1 MKKYFIFERSNAK
14 VKNKNKYVKSKQ
26 SIKFV
31 IKTHIIATKRIHV
44 KLPNFWKQIV
54 WLPTFEW
61 ASVFVRSIDF
71 SRINKPKVWG
81 VCCHLCIQYGPYHE
95 LQRITQWAF
104 QKIKATDL
112 IVFPDVIHSLNI
124 IGGYSQYLKTNYK
137 VLERS
142 RSQTNW
148 NACQINWKRALNKL
162 NRLLNK

>member
-1 MKKYFIFERSNAK
+1 MKKKYFILERSNAK

-71 SRINKPKVWG
+71 FSNKQTESLRCLLPPLHTIWTLSRTAKDHTMGISKDKGHWSY
-81 VCCHLCIQYGPYHE
+81 CISRCNSLTQSHW
-95 LQRITQWAF
+95 RIH
-104 QKIKATDL
+104 
-112 IVFPDVIHSLNI
+112 IVNI
-124 IGGYSQYLKTNYK
+124 LK
-137 VLERS
+137 
-142 RSQTNW
+142 QTTKCW
-148 NACQINWKRALNKL
+148 NAHEAKQIETRVK
-162 NRLLNK
+162 